1 MKPSSLSSA
10 HLIALSLAL
19 LPLLTPSALAAG
31 PTPQRVTAI
40 EILDKATLYRKS
52 SAYLGFSC
60 RTAPEGDIDWLK
72 KARLG
77 DSVFLGKHSFKAGV
91 IEAITFTEDLRTKDG
106 RVLAAKGDT
115 QCVLAA
121 DERAL
126 PYDEKRCDGMWVFI
140 PKCRVVER

>member
-1 MKPSSLSSA
+1 MKPSFLSPAGLFTS
-10 HLIALSLAL
+10 I
-19 LPLLTPSALAAG
+19 LPLLALAATPAHAAG

-60 RTAPEGDIDWLK
+60 RTAPEGDIEWLK

>member
-1 MKPSSLSSA
+1 MIPT
-10 HLIALSLAL
+10 L
-19 LPLLTPSALAAG
+19 LRSIILTAGPFAAMAALAAG

-40 EILDKATLYRKS
+40 EALDKATLYRKS
-52 SAYLGFSC
+52 NAYLGFSC
-60 RTAPEGDIDWLK
+60 RTAPEGDIEWLK